1 MLVSGRSRKRSQ
13 NQRQE
18 KQKEQNFKNIN
29 WNMRSKLNPVLN
41 KQIANTNDNQRP
53 LKTEWVIYDI

>member
-1 MLVSGRSRKRSQ
+1 
-13 NQRQE
+13 
-18 KQKEQNFKNIN
+18 
-29 WNMRSKLNPVLN
+29 MRSKLNPVLN